1 MQRLTCRFFLLCLL
15 VLIGSVSLMADVT
28 GSIQGY
34 VRDSSG
40 AVISG
45 VHVTVT
51 EIATNLQRNTTTDTQ
66 GAYLF
71 LALPPGRYRINASV
85 TGFRQATLNDI
96 DLKVNDELRY
106 DLTLAVGGTQ
116 EIVSVEANALQVET
130 VSTAT
135 GTTIESREI
144 LAMPLNG
151 RSYLDL
157 LSLQAGVSPLNT
169 NSGYSDRSPASGL
182 YSSSGNVSTDG
193 QPEWANAFLVNG
205 AEVNETKNMG
215 AGLIPNADSIAEF
228 RLLTN
233 SFSAEYGK
241 FTGSVMN
248 TVTKS
253 GTNRFHGTLFEF
265 YRNQGLDASEYFTG
279 DKAALKQHQ
288 FGGVLGG
295 PIWKDKIFFFTD
307 IQQTRNVAGITSQP
321 VVVMSADE
329 RKGIFPDD
337 VLNSPVQGSAW
348 AATLMSRGGGTI
360 VGQGPSCPG
369 PPACTPTMYNQLGTP
384 VTTTE
389 LDASGNVISVPGHDI
404 SAYIDPISAATMQFI
419 PAANQPGGFIYSDSS
434 HNGSL
439 IDTNMAQRID
449 FVNQMTGDW
458 SFYYHYDDAT
468 AVDPIYQQAYT
479 GVSNLPGF
487 PNTVPSRN
495 QLFTMS
501 NTKTFGPTS
510 VNVARIQIFRTATK
524 TAQPAASSKIS
535 SYSQFGFNTDPTTGG
550 LINTGT
556 SGYPSSLP
564 MMLFNNFAVGNNWLN
579 LYQPDTTYG
588 VSDTFSK
595 TMGPHSLSFGGD
607 FRYYQLNV
615 RNECGPN
622 GYFQF
627 SGNETNSDLSDYYI
641 GAPGS
646 FVQCSVQL
654 LDNRTRYG
662 ALFVSDSWKA
672 KSNLTVNLGLR
683 WDVARPWSDVYGRL
697 TAPVPG
703 EQSVKFPNSPPGNVV
718 PGDPNV
724 PSTIS
729 PTQWNNFGPRIG
741 LAYAPTGGIWGENKT
756 SIRAAYG
763 VYYLGAADNG
773 NFGIIG
779 DAPWGLYWASPAPT
793 EFSSPYVTRA
803 TGVPQGQHF
812 PFTFPS
818 GPGPFPNFKFGSLMP
833 LYLPGYYNHNKT
845 QMAEHYNLSIQRQLD
860 KSTVLTVAYVGTQ
873 GHHIQRG
880 EDILWGNGPLCQ
892 ALASANC
899 GPGGEGSVYTQ
910 GGQTYYGTFTGLINN
925 QAISPNYTNS
935 NGGPVV
941 AFASATY
948 LKNSANSNYN
958 SLQVSAERRARDLTL
973 LLSYTYAHSLDS
985 YSAKYDPRDP
995 SRNYGP
1001 STFDMR
1007 HNLVVSYNWSI
1018 PFDRLLGERRIA
1030 TGWHITGISRFNT
1043 GTPISLK
1050 SGGDFALT
1058 NIGLDYPTFVGP
1070 LQKLN
1075 PHTPTGGLN
1084 NIHNYFSPSAFAMN
1098 LTGCNG
1104 NPEFEACGVT
1114 GSAKQYS
1121 FSGPGSINTDLGVEK
1136 DTKLTESM
1144 ALNFRFE
1151 MFNVFNHPNFLSSS
1165 VVGNANSSQFGEV
1178 TATAP
1183 QRIGQISAKF
1193 IF

>member
-1 MQRLTCRFFLLCLL
+1 MQRLTCRFFFLCLL
-15 VLIGSVSLMADVT
+15 VLIGSASLMADVT

-45 VHVTVT
+45 AHVTVT
-51 EIATNLQRNTTTDTQ
+51 EVATNLNRQTATDSQ
-66 GAYLF
+66 GAYTF
-71 LALPPGRYRINASV
+71 LALPPGRYQIVATI
-85 TGFRQATLNDI
+85 TGFRQATLKDI
-96 DLKVNDELRY
+96 DLKVNDELRF
-106 DLTLAVGGTQ
+106 DLTLAVGGAQ
-116 EIVSVEANALQVET
+116 ETVSVEANAVQIQT
-130 VSTAT
+130 VSTT
-135 GTTIESREI
+135 LGTTIESPQI

-157 LSLQAGVSPLNT
+157 LSLQAGVSPINT
-169 NSGYSDRSPASGL
+169 NSGYSDRGPSSGL
-182 YSSSGNVSTDG
+182 YTSSGNVSTDG

-265 YRNQGLDASEYFTG
+265 YRNQGLDATDYMSGT
-279 DKAALKQHQ
+279 KAELKQHQ

-307 IQQTRNVAGITSQP
+307 FQQTRQVAGVSTGP
-321 VVVMSADE
+321 MSVLSNDE

-337 VLNSPVQGSAW
+337 VLNSAVQGTAW
-348 AATLMSRGGGTI
+348 AQTLTNRNPSGGT
-360 VGQGPSCPG
+360 VVAGS
-369 PPACTPTMYNQLGTP
+369 TLYNQLGTP

-389 LDASGNVISVPGHDI
+389 LDSNGNVISVPGHNI

-434 HNGSL
+434 HSGSL

-449 FVNQMTGDW
+449 FINQMTGSW
-458 SFYYHYDDAT
+458 SGYYHYDDSTAT
-468 AVDPIYQQAYT
+468 QPIYQQAYQ
-479 GVSNLPGF
+479 GVTNVPGF
-487 PNTVPSRN
+487 PALVPSRN
-495 QLFTMS
+495 QLFALS
-501 NTKTFGPTS
+501 NTKTFGNTA
-510 VNVARIQIFRTATK
+510 VNVARIQFFRTAVRTS
-524 TAQPAASSKIS
+524 QPSASSKIS
-535 SYSQFGFNTDPTTGG
+535 SYSQYGFNTDPTTGG

-556 SGYPSSLP
+556 PGYPSSLP
-564 MMLFNNFAVGNNWLN
+564 MLLFNNFAVGNNWLN

-588 VSDTFSK
+588 LSDTFSK
-595 TMGPHSLSFGGD
+595 TMGNHSVSFGGD
-607 FRYYQLNV
+607 LRYYRLNV

-627 SGNETNSDLSDYYI
+627 SGNETHSDVSDYFI

-662 ALFVSDSWKA
+662 ALFGSDTWKA
-672 KSNLTVNLGLR
+672 TPKLTVNLGLR

-741 LAYAPTGGIWGENKT
+741 IAYAPSGGIWGENKT

-793 EFSSPYVTRA
+793 EFASPYVTRS
-803 TGVPQGQHF
+803 TGISQGQHF

-845 QMAEHYNLSIQRQLD
+845 QMAEHYNVSLQRQLD
-860 KSTVLTVAYVGTQ
+860 KSTVVTMSYVGTQ

-880 EDILWGNGPLCQ
+880 EDILWGNGALCQ
-892 ALASANC
+892 SLASAGC

-973 LLSYTYAHSLDS
+973 LVSYTYAHSLDS

-1007 HNLVVSYNWSI
+1007 HNLVVSYNWDL
-1018 PFDRLLGERRIA
+1018 PFARLLGERRIA
-1030 TGWHITGISRFNT
+1030 TGWHITGISRFNS

-1058 NIGLDYPTFVGP
+1058 NIGLDYPNFVGP
-1070 LQKLN
+1070 LQKVDSHIT
-1075 PHTPTGGLN
+1075 HTGRV
-1084 NIHNYFSPSAFAMN
+1084 HDYFSPSAFASN
-1098 LTGCNG
+1098 LSCGYET
-1104 NPEFEACGVT
+1104 CGVT
-1114 GSAKQYS
+1114 GSAKQFS
-1121 FSGPGSINTDLGVEK
+1121 FSGPGAINTDLGVEK
-1136 DTKLTESM
+1136 DTKITESM
-1144 ALNFRFE
+1144 AFNLRFE
-1151 MFNVFNHPNFLSSS
+1151 MFNVFNHANFLSTS
-1165 VVGNANSSQFGEV
+1165 VNGNANSSQFGQV
-1178 TATAP
+1178 TQAAP
-1183 QRIGQISAKF
+1183 TRIGQISAKF

>member
-1 MQRLTCRFFLLCLL
+1 MQRLTCWCFCLCLL
-15 VLIGSVSLMADVT
+15 VLLGSASLMADVT

-45 VHVTVT
+45 ARVTVT
-51 EIATNLQRNTTTDTQ
+51 ETATNLNRGTNTDSQ
-66 GAYLF
+66 GSYTF
-71 LALPPGRYRINASV
+71 LALPPGRYQIVATI
-85 TGFRQATLNDI
+85 TGFRQAALKDI
-96 DLKVNDELRY
+96 DLKVNDQLRY
-106 DLTLAVGGTQ
+106 DLTLAVGGAQ
-116 EIVSVEANALQVET
+116 ETVSVEANAVQVQT

-157 LSLQAGVSPLNT
+157 LSLQAGVSPVNT
-169 NSGYSDRSPASGL
+169 NGGYSDRSPASGL
-182 YSSSGNVSTDG
+182 YSASGNASGNVSTDG

-241 FTGSVMN
+241 FTGAVMN

-265 YRNQGLDASEYFTG
+265 YRNQGLDASNYFDGT
-279 DKAALKQHQ
+279 KAALKQHQ

-307 IQQTRNVAGITSQP
+307 IQQTRQVAGTSTGL
-321 VVVMSADE
+321 VGVMTNDE
-329 RKGIFPDD
+329 RNGIFPDS
-337 VLNSPVQGSAW
+337 VLTGTVQGTAW
-348 AATLMSRGGGTI
+348 AQALTNRNPSGGTI
-360 VGQGPSCPG
+360 VAG
-369 PPACTPTMYNQLGTP
+369 TPYSQLGT
-384 VTTTE
+384 
-389 LDASGNVISVPGHDI
+389 AVITGGVPGRDL
-404 SAYIDPISAATMQFI
+404 SAYIDPVAGATLHFI
-419 PAANQPGGFIYSDSS
+419 PAANQPGGVNYADSS
-434 HNGSL
+434 HSGTL
-439 IDTNMAQRID
+439 TDTNMAQRID
-449 FVNQMTGDW
+449 FINHMTGDW

-468 AVDPIYQQAYT
+468 AVQPIYQQAYQ
-479 GVSNLPGF
+479 GVENLPGF
-487 PNTVPSRN
+487 PATVPSRN

-501 NTKTFGPTS
+501 NTKTFGPS
-510 VNVARIQIFRTATK
+510 AVNVARIQFFRTATK
-524 TAQPAASSKIS
+524 TSQPSASSKIS
-535 SYSQFGFNTDPTTGG
+535 SYSQYGFNTDPTTGG

-564 MMLFNNFAVGNNWLN
+564 MMLFNNFAIGNNWLN
-579 LYQPDTTYG
+579 LYQPDSTYG
-588 VSDTFSK
+588 ISDTFSK
-595 TMGPHSLSFGGD
+595 IIGAHSLSFGGD

-627 SGNETNSDLSDYYI
+627 SGNETGLDYSDYLI
-641 GAPGS
+641 GAPGI

-662 ALFVSDSWKA
+662 ALFGSDTWKA
-672 KSNLTVNLGLR
+672 TPKLTVNLGLR
-683 WDVARPWSDVYGRL
+683 WDVARPWSDLFGRL
-697 TAPVPG
+697 TTPEPG
-703 EQSVKFPNSPPGNVV
+703 VQSTKFPNSPPGNVV
-718 PGDPNV
+718 PGDPGV

-741 LAYAPTGGIWGENKT
+741 IAYAPSGGIWGENKT

-779 DAPWGLYWASPAPT
+779 DAPWGLYWQSPAPT
-793 EFSSPYVTRA
+793 EFASPYITRA
-803 TGVPQGQHF
+803 SGLTQGQHF

-845 QMAEHYNLSIQRQLD
+845 QMAEHYNVSIQRQLD

-880 EDILWGNGPLCQ
+880 EDILWGNGALCQ
-892 ALASANC
+892 SLSAASPQPC
-899 GPGGEGSVYTQ
+899 GPNGEGTVYTQ

-925 QAISPNYTNS
+925 QAISQNYTNS
-935 NGGPVV
+935 AGGPVV

-973 LLSYTYAHSLDS
+973 LMSYTYAHSLDS
-985 YSAKYDPRDP
+985 YSARYDPRDP

-1018 PFDRLLGERRIA
+1018 PFNRLLGERRIA

-1043 GTPISLK
+1043 GTPVSLK
-1050 SGGDFALT
+1050 SGGDYAMT

-1070 LQKLN
+1070 LQKVN
-1075 PHTPTGGLN
+1075 PHMANPLDGS
-1084 NIHNYFSPSAFAMN
+1084 HHYFSTSAFASN
-1098 LTGCNG
+1098 LNCVY
-1104 NPEFEACGVT
+1104 EVCGVT
-1114 GSAKQYS
+1114 GSAKQFS
-1121 FSGPGSINTDLGVEK
+1121 FSGPGAINTDLGVEK
-1136 DTKLTESM
+1136 DTKITESM
-1144 ALNFRFE
+1144 AFNFRFE
-1151 MFNVFNHPNFLSSS
+1151 MFNVFNHANFLTSS